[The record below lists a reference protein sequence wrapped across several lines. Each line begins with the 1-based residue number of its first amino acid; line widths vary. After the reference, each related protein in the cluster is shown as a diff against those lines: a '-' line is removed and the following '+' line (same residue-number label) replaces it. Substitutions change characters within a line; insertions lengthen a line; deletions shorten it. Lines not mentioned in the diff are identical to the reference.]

1 MRVTK
6 QQAALNRQ
14 RIVDSAIKLF
24 GRRGV
29 DSVGVAEVMAD
40 AGFTHGGFYNHFTS
54 KEDLVLQ
61 ACSTS
66 FARSVDFLKQ
76 VDVLRQNAL
85 NGDLGEWMSAA
96 MLSESSKASGLASV
110 FADGLRA
117 VLDVLTEQFGDRQ
130 GAATGL
136 ARCVGARVISR
147 AVEKAD
153 PELADEFDTTLHP
166 SDQLDS
172 TKEKFQRPE
181 RLQASS

>member
-14 RIVDSAIKLF
+14 RIVDSAIRLF
-24 GRRGV
+24 GERGV

-66 FARSVDFLKQ
+66 FARSVES
-76 VDVLRQNAL
+76 LRQHGAP
-85 NGDLGEWMSAA
+85 DDHDDIGECLSAA
-96 MLSESSKASGLASV
+96 MLSESSKASRLASV
-110 FADGLRA
+110 YADGLSQF
-117 VLDVLTEQFGDRQ
+117 LDVLTEQYGNRER
-130 GAATGL
+130 AATEL
-136 ARCVGARVISR
+136 ARFVGARVISR
-147 AVEKAD
+147 AVESAD
-153 PELADEFDTTLHP
+153 RSLADEFADVLHP
-166 SDQLDS
+166 PADLQ
-172 TKEKFQRPE
+172 ERP